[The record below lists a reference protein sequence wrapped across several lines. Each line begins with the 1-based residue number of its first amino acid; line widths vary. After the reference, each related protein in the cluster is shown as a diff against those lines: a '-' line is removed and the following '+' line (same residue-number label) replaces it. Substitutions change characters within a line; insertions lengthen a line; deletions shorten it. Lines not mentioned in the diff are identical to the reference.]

1 MDIGHEK
8 IMFYLYS
15 ILKPKE
21 SITLVYDNLDV
32 FILSCLFSLINF
44 NIIFFLN
51 YDFILYLKDIMKFWI
66 KMLILC
72 LVKNT

>member
-8 IMFYLYS
+8 IMFYLYY

-21 SITLVYDNLDV
+21 SITLVYYNLDV